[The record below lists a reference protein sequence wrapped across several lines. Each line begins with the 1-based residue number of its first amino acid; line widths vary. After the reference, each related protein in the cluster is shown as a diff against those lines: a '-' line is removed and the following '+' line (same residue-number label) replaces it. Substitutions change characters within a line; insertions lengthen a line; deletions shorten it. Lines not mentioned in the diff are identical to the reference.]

1 MLTILCLIITNKL
14 WFKFRP
20 IPIDFDILGNGNY
33 NIEIQLNKKNND
45 EFKKVKNGYITINS
59 NQNFQHGRIEI
70 SRAKYPKKIKLIFY
84 NVENKTPIKI
94 SSLNIKDGKI
104 NLIPSQKEA
113 FKAIGASIKTKD
125 AQVILYPKDDKI
137 ELIYKNKLSI
147 NPSIKFEFEIFI
159 IILVISFLF
168 FWKLVNYISKFKT
181 LQQASRLDI
190 IFLTSFFIILFIPM
204 SKITNERYDMIE
216 YRKLATKPVLFPQ
229 KEVFNF
235 NYFFEFN
242 KWFEDRFNFRKEL
255 IKINNLPQKINKIY
269 RIKDSYYIKSNDW
282 MFYNSIKNEI
292 KKEDYNNY
300 IKTIN
305 ELNRFC
311 ENNNIK
317 LYILLVP
324 SKNSLY
330 KEKTLEVA
338 KLKSNDIEFE
348 KLYNHLIKNTK
359 IPIIYPKSELLRNK
373 DNSYMYFKT
382 DHHLTDEGSYIVY
395 KELMKAIKKDFKNIY
410 ISSKDDYTKSYST
423 KIRYEYLRLFLN
435 GETYRRLQIDN
446 ENILKDNYPIYD
458 YKRIKDIEIK
468 SYDKLQTR
476 IFLNKEGKYNLTII
490 GRSLTENLSYIM
502 LPSFKKITK
511 YRVNNGEFDNKNM
524 YKFSRWK
531 NKIQEEKP
539 DILII
544 YEYSENIPYL
554 LQLFAPSEKG

>member
-1 MLTILCLIITNKL
+1 MLTILCLILTNKF

-20 IPIDFDILGNGNY
+20 IPVDFDILGNGNY
-33 NIEIQLNKKNND
+33 NVEVQLNKKNND

-59 NQNFQHGRIEI
+59 NQNFQHARIEI
-70 SRAKYPKKIKLIFY
+70 ARAKYPKRIKLIFH

-94 SSLNIKDGKI
+94 SNLNIKDGKI
-104 NLIPSQKEA
+104 NLIPSQKES

-125 AQVILYPKDDKI
+125 ALVILYPKDDKI
-137 ELIYKNKLSI
+137 ELIYKNKLNI

-159 IILVISFLF
+159 IILVVSFLF
-168 FWKLVNYISKFKT
+168 FWKLINYISNFKT
-181 LQQASRLDI
+181 LKQASRLDI

-204 SKITNERYDMIE
+204 SKITNERYDMVE
-216 YRKLATKPVLFPQ
+216 YRKLAAKPVLFPQ

-235 NYFFEFN
+235 NYFLEFN
-242 KWFEDRFNFRKEL
+242 KWFEDRFNFRKKL
-255 IKINNLPQKINKIY
+255 IKINNFTQKFNKVY
-269 RIKDSYYIKSNDW
+269 RIKDSYYIKNNDW
-282 MFYNSIKNEI
+282 MFYNAIKSEI
-292 KKEDYNNY
+292 KKEDYNHY

-305 ELNRFC
+305 ELNKFC
-311 ENNNIK
+311 KNNNIK

-338 KLKSNDIEFE
+338 KLESNDIEFE
-348 KLYNHLIKNTK
+348 KLYNHLLNHTQ
-359 IPIIYPKSELLRNK
+359 IPIIYPKEQLIKNK
-373 DNSYMYFKT
+373 KNNYMYFKT
-382 DHHLTDEGSYIVY
+382 DHHLTDEGTYIVY
-395 KELMKAIKKDFKNIY
+395 QELMKAIKKDFKNIY

-435 GETYRRLQIDN
+435 GETYKRLQIDN

-458 YKRIKDIEIK
+458 YKKIKDIEIT

-524 YKFSRWK
+524 YKFERWK
-531 NKIQEEKP
+531 NKIQEESP
-539 DILII
+539 DILVI
-544 YEYSENIPYL
+544 YEYSEDIPYL
-554 LQLFAPSEKG
+554 LQLFASSRKG